1 MYVSIEKT
9 VEIRDAGGKL
19 CGSYHYEDPFKSF
32 FRGLYT
38 PSGAA

>member
-32 FRGLYT
+32 F
-38 PSGAA
+38 